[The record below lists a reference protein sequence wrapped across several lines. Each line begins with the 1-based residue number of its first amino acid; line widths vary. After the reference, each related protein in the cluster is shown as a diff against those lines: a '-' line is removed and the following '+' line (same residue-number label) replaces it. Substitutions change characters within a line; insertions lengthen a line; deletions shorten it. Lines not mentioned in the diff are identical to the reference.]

1 MDDDTPRSEPDIDV
15 SAPNAHVCAAITASI
30 SGTSASNMM
39 VHDSPGRADLD
50 SHANMVVL
58 GNDCLVLR
66 ESGKS
71 VDVNAFAPE
80 YATLKKVPVV
90 DAAILYE
97 SPYDGHLW
105 FLIFKNALHVPTM
118 SHHLIPPFVMREAGA
133 VVNDT
138 AKIHIKKPTTRDHAI
153 CFDLVELQ
161 IPLCLSG
168 IFSYFPCRTPTLTEL
183 TNAEDGCILLAT
195 PDGPWDPHS
204 DHYAQN
210 EEHMLDFAGQ
220 MVPENQRQQRVVLD
234 DIQQEEAM
242 VSSATISAAEHVL
255 VDDACCSHND
265 QVNTFDV
272 DADNEAAGADCVSSQ
287 LDEVTANL
295 LSVSPTLVPE
305 VFAARLAAKRDIGHF
320 GAHIGA
326 TDAWT
331 NDVLFPEIEEEDLS
345 KVAIENLDFDH
356 LFEATVSSSFAS
368 KSKGVDPSHLA
379 KVWRID
385 HATAKRTIDVTSQ
398 LRKRPTLDTLNRNYP
413 TDDRMLRYKRIDDY
427 FFMDTFFATKQA
439 NKSSRGNTC
448 MQLFV
453 SDKSF
458 LYVVPMKSKSEV
470 PAALKLFAKEVGAPD
485 SIIADAAGEQTSRKV
500 KTFLQQIGTSL
511 RVLEK
516 STQWANR
523 AELYIGLI
531 KEAVRQDMKA
541 SAAPIPFWDYCAE
554 RRVRINNLVAKDL
567 FQLKGRNPH
576 YCTTGDE
583 GDISNVCQYSF
594 YQWVYYR
601 DGDVA
606 FPGPKEVLG
615 RCLGPAKGE
624 GNEMSQ
630 WVLRN
635 NGRVIPRRTLRP
647 LTERE
652 IREEV
657 KQREIFDVVIHKR
670 FGSPFLPT
678 RPIADYEV
686 KDEFDDDD
694 DDEPTRVIPEFTDPV
709 DAVGRPIDQQPAYD
723 TVLNTELMLPN
734 GDSYKP
740 AKVVRRTLGSD
751 GLTHGS
757 YHQQPELN
765 TMTYD
770 VEFDD
775 GLVKEYTANV
785 IADELYAQTDDE
797 GFTTNHLDGIVD
809 FRKLNDAVSW
819 TDAYVQP
826 KGGAKRLRKT
836 TCGWQFLVR
845 WKSNATEWI
854 PLKDMKESYPVQ
866 TAEFATSR
874 GIHTEPAFTWWVP
887 YTLRKRDVIISAVK
901 ARVRKTSHK
910 YGKEIPTSRDHAYEI
925 DKKNGNT
932 LWGDALK
939 KEMMNVGVAFEI
951 LPVDGQPPPGWSKV
965 SGHIIFDIKM
975 DYTRKARWVL
985 NGHLTPDATGVSTY
999 AGVVSRESKRIAL
1012 TYAALNNLDVIAAD
1026 IRNAYLQAPSSRKD
1040 YIICGKEFG
1049 LENEGRVAL
1058 IHRALYGGKTA
1069 GRDFRNH
1076 LRECMA
1082 FLGFKSCKA
1091 DPDVWMRAATKHDG
1105 SPYWEYVLLY
1115 TDDAL
1120 AISENAEKILREE
1133 IGRYFELKAES
1144 IGPPEIYLG
1153 GRLRKVVLDNGAK
1166 AWAFGSAQYVR
1177 ASVNN
1182 VKEYLA
1188 KKGMEPLRGQK
1199 APFMSKY
1206 RPEVDVTPELSNDE
1220 ASYYQ
1225 SIIGILRWIVELGR
1239 VDICCEVSLLSS
1251 HLALPRKGHLDAVF
1265 HILGY
1270 LDKHHNAEM
1279 VFDPSDPTIDMEI
1292 FNRKDWSTSESGLD
1306 LVEELPYNMP
1316 EARGFGFTMRAYVD
1330 ADHATDSITRRSRTG
1345 FLVYLNSAPIYWT
1358 SKKQISVETS
1368 SFGSEFT
1375 AMKQCTEYV
1384 RGLRYKLRM
1393 MGIPCEGPTY
1403 VYGDNQSVLFN
1414 TTIPESTLKKK
1425 TQSIAYHFVREGAAK
1440 DEWRTAYVNTHLNP
1454 SDLLTKPL
1462 PAGEKRWLFVGMIL
1476 HHVAPTN
1483 PPKD

>member
-1 MDDDTPRSEPDIDV
+1 
-15 SAPNAHVCAAITASI
+15 
-30 SGTSASNMM
+30 MM
-39 VHDSPGRADLD
+39 VDFSPGRADLD

-58 GNDCLVLR
+58 GNDCFVLR
-66 ESGKS
+66 ESGLS
-71 VDVNAFAPE
+71 ADVNAFAPE
-80 YATLKKVPVV
+80 YATLRKVPIV
-90 DAAILYE
+90 DGAILYE
-97 SPYDGHLW
+97 CPFDGTQWILV
-105 FLIFKNALHVPTM
+105 FKNALHVPTM

-138 AKIHIKKPTTRDHAI
+138 AKIHLKEPTERDHAI
-153 CFDLVELQ
+153 CFDIAELR

-168 IFSYFPCRTPTLTEL
+168 IFSYFPCRTPTIADL
-183 TNAEDGCILLAT
+183 TNAEDDRILLAT
-195 PDGPWDPHS
+195 PDGQWDPHS
-204 DHYAQN
+204 DHFAQN
-210 EEHMLDFAGQ
+210 EEQLLDFAGQ
-220 MVPENQRQQRVVLD
+220 MVPPNRRQRVVLSD
-234 DIQQEEAM
+234 LPEDQTMVASAM
-242 VSSATISAAEHVL
+242 ISAVEHAL
-255 VDDACCSHND
+255 VDEACYSRRDD
-265 QVNTFDV
+265 QVNTFEV
-272 DADNEAAGADCVSSQ
+272 DSDNEDARANCVSSQ
-287 LDEVTANL
+287 IDEVSAHL

-305 VFAARLAAKRDIGHF
+305 VFAARLAANRDKGHF
-320 GAHIGA
+320 GASIGA
-326 TDAWT
+326 TDPWT
-331 NDVLFPEIEEEDLS
+331 NDVLFPEIEDDLS
-345 KVAIENLDFDH
+345 GVEVGNLDFDE
-356 LFEATVSSSFAS
+356 LFQVGVSGTFAS
-368 KSKGVDPSHLA
+368 KTKGVEPSHLA

-385 HATAKRTIDVTSQ
+385 HETAKRTIEVTSQ
-398 LRKRPTLDTLNRNYP
+398 LRKRPALEGLNRNYP
-413 TDDRMLRYKRIDDY
+413 TDDRMLRYKRIDDL
-427 FFMDTFFATKQA
+427 FFMDTFFATKKS

-458 LYVVPMKSKSEV
+458 VYVVPMKSKSEV
-470 PAALKLFAKEVGAPD
+470 PAALKLFAKEIGAPD
-485 SIIADAAGEQTSRKV
+485 AIIADASGEQTSRRV

-516 STQWANR
+516 DTQWANR

-531 KEAVRQDMKA
+531 KEAVRKDMKD
-541 SAAPIPFWDYCAE
+541 SAAPLPFWDYCAE
-554 RRVRINNLVAKDL
+554 RRARINNLVAKDL
-567 FQLKGRNPH
+567 FQLQGRNPH
-576 YCTTGDE
+576 YHTTGEE
-583 GDISNVCQYSF
+583 GDISNLCQYSF
-594 YQWVYYR
+594 YQWCYYR
-601 DGDVA
+601 DGA
-606 FPGPKEVLG
+606 AGFPLPKEVLG

-630 WVLRN
+630 WILKA

-647 LTERE
+647 LTAIE
-652 IREEV
+652 IRSENEMT
-657 KQREIFDVVIHKR
+657 KRSWFDRVVHSK
-670 FGSPFLPT
+670 FGSPFEPPT
-678 RPIADYEV
+678 PITDYDVLDEYEDADEMA
-686 KDEFDDDD
+686 
-694 DDEPTRVIPEFTDPV
+694 RVLPEFSDPV

-723 TVLNTELMLPN
+723 TILNTELMLPN

-740 AKVVRRTLGSD
+740 AKVVRRTIGSD
-751 GLTHGS
+751 GTTHGS
-757 YHQQPELN
+757 YHRQPELN

-797 GFTTNHLDGIVD
+797 GFTINHMDGIVD
-809 FRKLNDAVSW
+809 FRKMDDAVSW
-819 TDAYVQP
+819 PDAYVQT
-826 KGGAKRLRKT
+826 KRGAKRLRKT

-866 TAEFATSR
+866 TAEFATAR
-874 GIHTEPAFTWWVP
+874 GIAKEPAFTWWVP

-901 ARVRKTSHK
+901 ARVRQTSHK
-910 YGKEIPTSRDHAYEI
+910 YGKEIPRSIKHAHEI
-925 DKKNGNT
+925 DAKNGNT
-932 LWGDALK
+932 LWADAIK
-939 KEMMNVGVAFEI
+939 KEMTNVGVAFEI
-951 LPVDGQPPPGWSKV
+951 LPEDGQPPPGWSKV
-965 SGHIIFDIKM
+965 SGHIIFDVKM

-985 NGHLTPDATGVSTY
+985 NGHLTPDATDVSTY

-1012 TYAALNNLDVIAAD
+1012 TYAALNDLDVIAAD

-1040 YIICGKEFG
+1040 YIICGIEFG
-1049 LENEGRVAL
+1049 LENVGKKAL
-1058 IHRALYGGKTA
+1058 IRRALYGGKTA

-1076 LRECMA
+1076 LRECMD
-1082 FLGFKSCKA
+1082 FLGFTSCKA
-1091 DPDVWMRAATKHDG
+1091 DPDVWMRAAKKNDG
-1105 SPYWEYVLLY
+1105 STYWEYVLLY

-1120 AISENAEKILREE
+1120 AIGENAERILRKE

-1153 GRLRKVVLDNGAK
+1153 GRLRQVLLEDGTK
-1166 AWAFGSAQYVR
+1166 AWAFGSSQYVR
-1177 ASVNN
+1177 ASVDN
-1182 VKEYLA
+1182 VKEYLS
-1188 KKGMEPLRGQK
+1188 KKRMEPLRGRK

-1206 RPEVDVTPELSNDE
+1206 RPEIDVTPELGVPE

-1225 SIIGILRWIVELGR
+1225 SLIGILRWIVELGR

-1251 HLALPRKGHLDAVF
+1251 HLALPRKGHMEAVF
-1265 HILGY
+1265 HIFGY

-1279 VFDPSDPTIDMEI
+1279 VFDPTDPAIEMDL
-1292 FNRKDWSTSESGLD
+1292 FNRKDWSTSESGLT
-1306 LVEELPYNMP
+1306 LQEEMPYNMP
-1316 EARGFGFTMRAYVD
+1316 EARGFGFTMRAFVD

-1345 FLVYLNSAPIYWT
+1345 FLIYLNGAPIYWT

-1403 VYGDNQSVLFN
+1403 VFGDNQSVLFN

-1454 SDLLTKPL
+1454 ADLLTKPL
-1462 PAGEKRWLFVGMIL
+1462 PSGEKRWKFVGMIL
-1476 HHVAPTN
+1476 HHL
-1483 PPKD
+1483 PPSRSKED